1 MNLAEL
7 LIGKYFFVMLLYS
20 VYPLNKVP
28 WCHFW
33 LRWLAE
39 GVCLSRQVVPPSVI
53 AVGGIR
59 SRLIRAAWRNTGSVV
74 QCGLQAEVPF
84 DLLKKKHLCTFLR
97 VNVIEQYG
105 QQSNNSLNVYHLHG
119 VYWHHA
125 SVCFVVSMFTILAYC
140 TFSGE
145 NVQKKTSNS
154 VQSKDILTHAQD
166 HGKTPSPASQHICC
180 SSLQQKEDLMGVS
193 A

>member
-1 MNLAEL
+1 MMSFLVT
-7 LIGKYFFVMLLYS
+7 LIGWRS
-20 VYPLNKVP
+20 VSVKASCPTQ
-28 WCHFW
+28 CDR
-33 LRWLAE
+33 RWRHQIQTDPCSVTE
-39 GVCLSRQVVPPSVI
+39 YGVSRSVWSP
-53 AVGGIR
+53 GW
-59 SRLIRAAWRNTGSVV
+59 SSLWST
-74 QCGLQAEVPF
+74 E
-84 DLLKKKHLCTFLR
+84 KKHLCTFLR